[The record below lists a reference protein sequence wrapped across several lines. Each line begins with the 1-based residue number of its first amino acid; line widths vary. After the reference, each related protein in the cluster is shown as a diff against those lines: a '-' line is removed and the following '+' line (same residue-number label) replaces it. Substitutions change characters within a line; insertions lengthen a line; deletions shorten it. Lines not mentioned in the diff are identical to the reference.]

1 MAQGLQ
7 AADVRRLYEAYAPV
21 VYRRALQLL
30 RREADAWDIV
40 QEVFARMLQAGEHF
54 RGEARPMTYVYRA
67 TTNACF
73 NHLRSRSV
81 REPSL
86 LDDVPLGEASFVPGA
101 PEAANFLRA
110 LAVRLDE
117 RTLQIAVMHF
127 LDGLTQ
133 QEVAQVLKVS
143 RKTVVRAVGE
153 IRAQADALREPR
165 EGRDHG

>member
-7 AADVRRLYEAYAPV
+7 GTEVRKLYEAYAPV

-30 RREADAWDIV
+30 RREADAWDVV

-67 TTNACF
+67 TTNACL
-73 NHLRSRSV
+73 NHLRARAV
-81 REPSL
+81 REPLSQEDL
-86 LDDVPLGEASFVPGA
+86 PSGEASFAPGA

-110 LAVRLDE
+110 LAAELDE
-117 RTLQIAVMHF
+117 RSLQIATLHF

-133 QEVAQVLKVS
+133 DEVAQLLGVS
-143 RKTVVRAVGE
+143 RKTVVRAVQQ
-153 IRAQADALREPR
+153 IRARAETLATPR
-165 EGRDHG
+165 EGREHG